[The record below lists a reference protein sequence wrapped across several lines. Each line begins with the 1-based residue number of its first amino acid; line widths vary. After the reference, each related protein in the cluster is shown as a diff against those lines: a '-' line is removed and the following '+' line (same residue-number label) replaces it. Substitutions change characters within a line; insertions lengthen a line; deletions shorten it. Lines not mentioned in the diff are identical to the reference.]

1 MLDHPQLFAGRFSAP
16 SWSAW
21 RVILK
26 ALFSLPMTDKEFS
39 LFRTVTDWD
48 EVPEETVRE
57 TWVIAGRRSGK
68 SITMA
73 LTAVYLA
80 FFRDW
85 KKALTLGERG
95 VGMLLAADR
104 DQATVI
110 KGYIEGLIDS
120 VPALSKMV
128 ARRRSDALHLSNGCS
143 IEVHTSNFRKV
154 RGRSLIFAVC
164 DETCFW
170 WSDEQA
176 ANPDIEVI
184 SALRPSL
191 VTTRGPLLVISS
203 PHARR
208 GAVYEMWKRQ
218 WGKPGGVLVIRGES
232 RLFNPTIPAEDIER
246 ALEED
251 PDRAR
256 AEWLAEFRR
265 DVETY
270 VSREA
275 LDAVTVPGR
284 FELPPLSEHQY
295 HAFVDP
301 ALGSGQ
307 DSMCLAIAHVEK
319 RDGGK
324 VIAVLDAIR
333 ERRPPFNPDSVV
345 AEFSDCAKQ
354 YRVTT
359 VVGDRVGGE
368 FVREPFRKLGIEYV
382 VAERVKSELYRATLV
397 LLNSGRVELLDHQR
411 LVGQL
416 GSLERRA
423 VSGGREVIDHPLRA
437 HDDLANCA
445 AGALLLAA
453 DSVMEEPP
461 VVSPVVIPRE
471 GVTAGAPHL
480 GQPLEAPSSDSYFP
494 QRWQR

>member
-1 MLDHPQLFAGRFSAP
+1 
-16 SWSAW
+16 
-21 RVILK
+21 
-26 ALFSLPMTDKEFS
+26 MTKEEFS
-39 LFRTVTDWD
+39 LFKAVSDWEQPPD
-48 EVPEETVRE
+48 GTLRE
-57 TWVIAGRRSGK
+57 GWIIAGRRAGK
-68 SITMA
+68 SIVMA
-73 LTAVYLA
+73 LVAVYLS

-85 KKALTLGERG
+85 RRSLTLGERG
-95 VGMLLAADR
+95 VGMVLAADR
-104 DQATVI
+104 DQAQVLI
-110 KGYIEGLIDS
+110 DYIFGLIDS

-128 ARRRSDALHLSNGCS
+128 VRRRSDAIHLSNGIS
-143 IEVHTSNFRKV
+143 IEIHTSSFRKV
-154 RGRSLIFAVC
+154 RGRTLIFAIC

-170 WSDEQA
+170 WSDETA

-208 GAVYEMWKRQ
+208 GAVFDVWRRL

-232 RLFNPTIPAEDIER
+232 RLFNPTIPAEEVER

-275 LDAVTVPGR
+275 LEAVTAPGR
-284 FELPPLSEHQY
+284 FELPPLSALDY
-295 HAFVDP
+295 FAFVDP
-301 ALGSGQ
+301 ALGSGM
-307 DSMCLAIAHVEK
+307 DSMTLAIAHVEQ
-319 RDGGK
+319 RDGK
-324 VIAVLDAIR
+324 TIAVLDAIR

-345 AEFSDCAKQ
+345 AEFAETAKQ
-354 YRVTT
+354 YRCGS

-368 FVREPFRKLGIEYV
+368 FVREPFRKLGVEYSI
-382 VAERVKSELYRATLV
+382 AEKTKSELYRGALL
-397 LLNSGRVELLDHQR
+397 LLNSARVELLDHSR
-411 LVGQL
+411 LLGQL

-437 HDDLANCA
+437 HDDIANCA
-445 AGALLLAA
+445 AGALLEAA
-453 DSVMEEPP
+453 ASVTEEPEI
-461 VVSPVVIPRE
+461 VAPVVIPKE
-471 GVTAGAPHL
+471 GVTPGAPHL
-480 GQPLEAPSSDSYFP
+480 GVPLETPREDSYFP
-494 QRWQR
+494 ARWTNR